1 MTTNTIKIG
10 VYRINPN
17 DPRTVTGSR
26 QRAHRV
32 FKRYGVAVWLRAC
45 GTRAVVF
52 YRDPVTGRRR
62 QSTSNFGRLELT
74 EPVRPY
80 NAAHVET
87 EAE

>member
-1 MTTNTIKIG
+1 MSTPKID

-52 YRDPVTGRRR
+52 YRDPITGRRR
-62 QSTSNFGRLELT
+62 QRTSNFARLELT
-74 EPVRPY
+74 EPVRPF
-80 NAAHVET
+80 NA
-87 EAE
+87 

>member
-1 MTTNTIKIG
+1 MSTPKID

-52 YRDPVTGRRR
+52 YRDPITGRRR
-62 QSTSNFGRLELT
+62 QSTSRFKRLEFT
-74 EPVRPY
+74 EPVRPF
-80 NAAHVET
+80 NA
-87 EAE
+87 